1 MPMMN
6 FVPLPPGFY
15 RRGAAVVAP
24 KLLGHWLVT
33 NGPSGLCG
41 GRMVEVEAYLC
52 DDPASHSFRGRTARN
67 ASMFAAPGSAYV
79 YFIYGMHL
87 CLNAACGP
95 EGVGEAVLIR
105 AITAEWGIAKMAG
118 RRVLPAPEDSLP
130 KRLPLTSGPAKL
142 AQALGVTRTMDGVSL
157 CRADSP
163 VFIAKA
169 PDARAF
175 VRRHGGIARGP
186 RIGISSAKD
195 APLRFWLR
203 DSPFVS
209 RTRRSMAS

>member
-1 MPMMN
+1 MD
-6 FVPLPPGFY
+6 LPPMPPDFF
-15 RRGAAVVAP
+15 RSSAAAVAP
-24 KLLGHWLVT
+24 KLLGHWLFT
-33 NGPSGLCG
+33 RGSAGLCG
-41 GRMVEVEAYLC
+41 GRIVETEAYLSH
-52 DDPASHSFRGRTARN
+52 DPASHSFRGRTTRN

-105 AITAEWGIAKMAG
+105 AITAERGILDMAG
-118 RRVLPAPEDSLP
+118 RRGLPAAEDPLRKLP
-130 KRLPLTSGPAKL
+130 RLTNGPAKL
-142 AQALGVTRTMDGVSL
+142 AQALGVTRAMDGVSL
-157 CRADSP
+157 CRPESP
-163 VFIAKA
+163 VFIARA
-169 PDARAF
+169 ADARGF
-175 VRRHGGIARGP
+175 IRHNGAVAHGP

-209 RTRRSMAS
+209 RTKLRTAS